1 MKNTRNI
8 SKGIMSRV
16 IFLLVSL
23 FIFAYFIPPALA
35 VSAERGNF
43 VVLGRPGEAK
53 GIKDVLMQEK
63 IKLCGRP
70 GIEDVMPAGLDSG
83 TVVLVLEKTK
93 IKAGNF
99 YEVTTIGREGGNI
112 GWVSEDYIYKIVPEP
127 KTE

>member
-1 MKNTRNI
+1 MKNTKNI
-8 SKGIMSRV
+8 SKSIMSRV
-16 IFLLVSL
+16 MFLLVSL
-23 FIFAYFIPPALA
+23 FIFAYFVPPALA

-53 GIKDVLMQEK
+53 GKQGVLMQEK
-63 IKLCGRP
+63 IKLCSKP
-70 GIEDVMPAGLDSG
+70 GIEDIVPASLDSG

-112 GWVSEDYIYKIVPEP
+112 GWVSEDYIYKIVPVPEN
-127 KTE
+127 E